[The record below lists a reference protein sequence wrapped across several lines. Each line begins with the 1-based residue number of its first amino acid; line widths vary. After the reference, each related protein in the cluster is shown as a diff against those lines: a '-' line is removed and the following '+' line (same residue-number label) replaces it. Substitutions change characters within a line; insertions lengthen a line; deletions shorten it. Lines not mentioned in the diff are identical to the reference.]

1 MTFGDVLHGIG
12 VILGTYVE
20 IFIKMMGVIIGV
32 AGLHLIGILL
42 FFPLIGVVIW
52 CTMQMFI
59 IIGNVMY
66 FIGHLF

>member
-42 FFPLIGVVIW
+42 FFPLIGAVIW

>member
-42 FFPLIGVVIW
+42 FFPLIGAVIW

-66 FIGHLF
+66 FFGHLF

>member
-59 IIGNVMY
+59 IIGSVMY